1 MKVIIKKTGELKEVA
16 DGYARNSLIPQGLA
30 VAATKETIVEY
41 EQKRKQQEQEQ
52 AADLQAQRDALAKV
66 QDQSITI
73 QASANDDG
81 KLFGAIAEKEI
92 YTALVE
98 AGFSL
103 NKESI
108 VLKEHIKQIGEYAVT
123 VQIGELQGQFTVV
136 VEKQ

>member
-30 VAATKETIVEY
+30 VAATKEAVAEY

-52 AADLQAQRDALAKV
+52 AADLQAQKDVLAKV
-66 QDQSITI
+66 QDQTIRI
-73 QASANDDG
+73 QATANDDG
-81 KLFGAIAEKEI
+81 KLFGAIGEKEI
-92 YTALVE
+92 HKSLVD

-108 VLKEHIKQIGEYAVT
+108 ILKEHIKQIGEYTVT
-123 VQIGELQGQFTVV
+123 VQIGELQGQFSVV